1 MAAMLGGAA
10 GGDLGAL
17 PLEQWFFEMPVCTRW
32 WTTATVVTGLLVQ
45 CHVLTPFQ
53 LFYSFR
59 AVFVRSQV
67 CLIPPTSSPS
77 ISSITDSKLQ
87 YWRLFT
93 TFIYF
98 GPLSLNLLFHI
109 FFIQRY
115 ARMLEESA
123 QSQAHFTWML
133 AYAATTLLCLAPLVS
148 VVFLGSILSSTLVY
162 IWSRR
167 HPDVQLSF
175 LGLFIFRAPF
185 LPWVMIALSVVMHGQ
200 WPKDEL
206 CGIAVG
212 HVWYFFNDIYPAN
225 HNGSRPLDPP
235 LWWQRLI
242 RGNTVVD
249 AEIRQQRADTTAAA
263 VQVQ

>member
-1 MAAMLGGAA
+1 MAAMLGAA
-10 GGDLGAL
+10 GGGGDLGAL

-59 AVFVRSQV
+59 AVFVRSQ
-67 CLIPPTSSPS
+67 
-77 ISSITDSKLQ
+77 

-123 QSQAHFTWML
+123 VSQAHFTWML
-133 AYAATTLLCLAPLVS
+133 AYAVTTLLFLAPMVS

-162 IWSRR
+162 IWSRK

-175 LGLFIFRAPF
+175 LGLFVFRAPF
-185 LPWVMIALSVVMHGQ
+185 LPWVMIGLSVVMHGN

-212 HVWYFFNDIYPAN
+212 HVITVYYFFNDIYPAN
-225 HNGSRPLDPP
+225 HNGQRPLDPP
-235 LWWQRLI
+235 IWWQRLI
-242 RGNTVVD
+242 RGNAVVD
-249 AEIRQQRADTTAAA
+249 AELRQQRPNDTAVAPA
-263 VQVQ
+263 VQAQ

>member
-1 MAAMLGGAA
+1 MVDHCDCRYWLVGAMPYPH
-10 GGDLGAL
+10 AL
-17 PLEQWFFEMPVCTRW
+17 STLLFLPGCVCEESGN
-32 WTTATVVTGLLVQ
+32 VYLPFLL
-45 CHVLTPFQ
+45 
-53 LFYSFR
+53 
-59 AVFVRSQV
+59 SQV
-67 CLIPPTSSPS
+67 FIS
-77 ISSITDSKLQ
+77 IFFRCGFANLKCLQ

-123 QSQAHFTWML
+123 VSQAHFTWML
-133 AYAATTLLCLAPLVS
+133 AYAVTTLLCLAPVVS

-162 IWSRR
+162 IWSRK

-175 LGLFIFRAPF
+175 LGLFVFRAPF
-185 LPWVMIALSVVMHGQ
+185 LPWVMIGLSVVMHGN

-212 HVWYFFNDIYPAN
+212 HGENT
-225 HNGSRPLDPP
+225 SPL
-235 LWWQRLI
+235 LLRF
-242 RGNTVVD
+242 
-249 AEIRQQRADTTAAA
+249 
-263 VQVQ
+263 

>member
-67 CLIPPTSSPS
+67 CLISPTPSPFV
-77 ISSITDSKLQ
+77 SSITDSKLQ

-249 AEIRQQRADTTAAA
+249 AEIRQQRADTTAA